1 MRSRAI
7 EHSVLSSVAKHRDRW
22 STKRVTEVFLGVRTE
37 IDDGLGWLIL
47 DRPERAHAYDRAHL
61 DALAE
66 GIESFREKVAV
77 VVVAST
83 GEGAFC
89 AGADLTEI
97 AERTVED
104 VADLR
109 SQRTFEAL
117 ATAPFVSIAAVQGPA
132 VGGGFELALACDLRV
147 VGPQASFRLPEI
159 ELGLIPAAGGLTR
172 LSRMLGAAR
181 TKEITWL
188 ARPIDADSA
197 VALGLAT
204 RKVADARTGAADLG
218 RELLA
223 RDPLALRLS
232 KALLDGGATL
242 LGERMAQVSLT
253 EQKR

>member
-1 MRSRAI
+1 MH
-7 EHSVLSSVAKHRDRW
+7 HSVLSGGAKHRARR
-22 STKRVTEVFLGVRTE
+22 STKRSTEVFLGVRTE

-66 GIESFREKVAV
+66 GIETFREKVAV

-104 VADLR
+104 VVDLR
-109 SQRTFEAL
+109 SQRTFETL
-117 ATAPFVSIAAVQGPA
+117 ASAPFVSIAAVQGPA
-132 VGGGFELALACDLRV
+132 VGGGFELALACDFRV
-147 VGPQASFRLPEI
+147 VGPRASFRFPEI
-159 ELGLIPAAGGLTR
+159 EFGLLPAAGGLTR
-172 LSRMLGAAR
+172 LSQMLGAAR

-188 ARPIDADSA
+188 ADPIDAAGA

-204 RKVADARTGAADLG
+204 RKVADARTAAADLG
-218 RELLA
+218 RELLK

-242 LGERMAQVSLT
+242 VGERAAQAILT

>member
-1 MRSRAI
+1 
-7 EHSVLSSVAKHRDRW
+7 V
-22 STKRVTEVFLGVRTE
+22 GVRVE
-37 IDDGLGWLIL
+37 IDEGLGWLIL
-47 DRPERAHAYDRAHL
+47 DRPERAHAYDREHL

-66 GIESFREKVAV
+66 GIASLHEKVAV
-77 VVVAST
+77 AVVAST

-104 VADLR
+104 VIDLR

-117 ATAPFVSIAAVQGPA
+117 ARASFVSIAAVQGPA

-147 VGPQASFRLPEI
+147 VGPQASFRFPEI
-159 ELGLIPAAGGLTR
+159 EMGLLPAAGGLTR
-172 LSRMLGAAR
+172 LSRMLGVAR

-188 ARPIDADSA
+188 ARPIDADGA

-204 RKVADARTGAADLG
+204 RSSSDARTGAADLG

-232 KALLDGGATL
+232 KALLDGGASL
-242 LGERMAQVSLT
+242 VGERLAQGLLT
-253 EQKR
+253 GQKSSP

>member
-1 MRSRAI
+1 
-7 EHSVLSSVAKHRDRW
+7 
-22 STKRVTEVFLGVRTE
+22 
-37 IDDGLGWLIL
+37 
-47 DRPERAHAYDRAHL
+47 
-61 DALAE
+61 
-66 GIESFREKVAV
+66 
-77 VVVAST
+77 VAST

-97 AERTVED
+97 AERTVEE
-104 VADLR
+104 VVDLR
-109 SQRTFEAL
+109 SQRTFDAL

-147 VGPQASFRLPEI
+147 VGPQASFRFPEI
-159 ELGLIPAAGGLTR
+159 ELGLLPAAGGLTR
-172 LSRMLGAAR
+172 LSRMVGNAR

-188 ARPIDADSA
+188 APAIDADTA
-197 VALGLAT
+197 MALGLAT
-204 RKVADARTGAADLG
+204 RRVTDARTGAADLG

-242 LGERMAQVSLT
+242 VGERMAQGILP

>member
-1 MRSRAI
+1 MQ
-7 EHSVLSSVAKHRDRW
+7 HCVLSSGSKHRDRR
-22 STKRVTEVFLGVRTE
+22 STKLGTEVVLGVRTE

-61 DALAE
+61 EALAD
-66 GIESFREKVAV
+66 GIEAFREKVAV

-104 VADLR
+104 VVDLR
-109 SQRTFEAL
+109 SQRTFETL

-147 VGPQASFRLPEI
+147 VGPQASFRFPEI
-159 ELGLIPAAGGLTR
+159 ELGLLPAAGGLTR

-188 ARPIDADSA
+188 ARPIDADAA

-218 RELLA
+218 RELLT

-242 LGERMAQVSLT
+242 VGERAAQAILT

>member
-1 MRSRAI
+1 
-7 EHSVLSSVAKHRDRW
+7 V
-22 STKRVTEVFLGVRTE
+22 GVRTE

-47 DRPERAHAYDRAHL
+47 DRPERAHAYDREHL

-66 GIESFREKVAV
+66 GIASLRDKVAV
-77 VVVAST
+77 AIVAST

-97 AERTVED
+97 AQRTIDD
-104 VADLR
+104 VVDLR

-147 VGPQASFRLPEI
+147 VGPQASFRFPEI
-159 ELGLIPAAGGLTR
+159 ELGLLPAAGGLTR
-172 LSRMLGAAR
+172 LSRMVGNAR

-188 ARPIDADSA
+188 ARPVDADAALS
-197 VALGLAT
+197 LGLAI
-204 RKVADARTGAADLG
+204 RKVHDARTGAADLG

-232 KALLDGGATL
+232 KALLDGGASL
-242 LGERMAQVSLT
+242 LGERLAQGLLT
-253 EQKR
+253 GQKAP